1 MRDLLGLEVGRR
13 AARVGFRGDQ
23 RVGCWAVGRALHL
36 DLAERAL
43 DPDRGAGGA
52 LGVRVVGNLGRR

>member
-1 MRDLLGLEVGRR
+1 M
-13 AARVGFRGDQ
+13 
-23 RVGCWAVGRALHL
+23 

-52 LGVRVVGNLGRR
+52 LGVRVMGDLGGC